1 MPGKRLVRSASS
13 ASSSTIALRDRF
25 DRRASS
31 SMWSCVLAPKRTVKG
46 SLFVRRRA
54 DRCRGMFDSLIRAM
68 LDHAV
73 GAPAESGADEMDKLF
88 TAGA

>member
-1 MPGKRLVRSASS
+1 MFLTDTAATYMRETTLMPA
-13 ASSSTIALRDRF
+13 T
-25 DRRASS
+25 
-31 SMWSCVLAPKRTVKG
+31 
-46 SLFVRRRA
+46 
-54 DRCRGMFDSLIRAM
+54 

>member
-1 MPGKRLVRSASS
+1 MFLTDAAATYVHATTLMPA
-13 ASSSTIALRDRF
+13 T
-25 DRRASS
+25 
-31 SMWSCVLAPKRTVKG
+31 
-46 SLFVRRRA
+46 
-54 DRCRGMFDSLIRAM
+54 